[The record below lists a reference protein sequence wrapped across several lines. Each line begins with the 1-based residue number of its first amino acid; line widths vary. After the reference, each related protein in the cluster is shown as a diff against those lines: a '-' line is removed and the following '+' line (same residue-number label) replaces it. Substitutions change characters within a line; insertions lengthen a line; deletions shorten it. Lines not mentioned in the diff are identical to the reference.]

1 MSYFGFSWL
10 WLMESYKEV
19 HCKAAVRSSVL
30 FVFLFSSWKLEGFET
45 HPGIWNFSSFFSD
58 ILQLGKGIFR
68 LLCLNSSMWPI
79 ICSLLSYNKH
89 RVLEVLFTSQIT
101 LRMKA
106 CNIELRMYCQM
117 ESFQG
122 KQRVFFAQ
130 WLTSWVDVYNLN
142 KGRLEFVSESE
153 LRGIFSSVIACFFVC
168 IL

>member
-1 MSYFGFSWL
+1 
-10 WLMESYKEV
+10 
-19 HCKAAVRSSVL
+19 
-30 FVFLFSSWKLEGFET
+30 
-45 HPGIWNFSSFFSD
+45 
-58 ILQLGKGIFR
+58 
-68 LLCLNSSMWPI
+68 
-79 ICSLLSYNKH
+79 
-89 RVLEVLFTSQIT
+89 
-101 LRMKA
+101 MKA

-153 LRGIFSSVIACFFVC
+153 LRGIFSSVIACFFVR